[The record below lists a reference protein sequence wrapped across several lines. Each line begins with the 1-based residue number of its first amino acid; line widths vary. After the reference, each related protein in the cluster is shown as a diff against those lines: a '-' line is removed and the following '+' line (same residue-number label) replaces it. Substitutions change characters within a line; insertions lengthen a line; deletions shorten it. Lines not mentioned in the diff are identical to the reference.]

1 MQAFQQRHTLAKGW
15 LETDFTPHGTL
26 CDLRNFRL
34 DAEFS
39 GKFINAFLFDDGR
52 IHIRDEEPLAAAFC
66 LLRGKVDLS
75 IAERRA
81 CSSFHSHGVAV
92 EGDVAGL
99 TFSEPHRFT
108 GCGQSAPCCFDMRAC
123 KRRCFIAYQGQD
135 IFHRGNRKEPY
146 VSVAIDRA
154 VLIAG
159 PTASGKSALA
169 LAVAER
175 FGGEIINA
183 DSMQLYR
190 EMRIITA
197 RPSRDEEARV
207 PHHLYGV
214 TEAAHPLSAGRW
226 AARAAESMREI
237 AARGALPVVVGGT
250 GLYFRALTEGLA
262 PIPQIAADLREAVR
276 AEVAAVG
283 TDAHAL
289 LKAVDPVLAD
299 TIRPTDLQRISRGI
313 EVARA
318 TGRPLSEWQRVPPEP
333 LVKGRF
339 AKIVLTPERGWLRD
353 RIDRRFDLML
363 NEGALEEAQFMAGLA
378 LDPGLPAMKALGLR
392 PLIRHIEGE
401 ISLEEAVELGKR
413 ESRAYAK
420 RQETWFRTQMIAW
433 NSFFEQ
439 DSERL
444 SDEIFSFVDELGLT
458 GP

>member
-1 MQAFQQRHTLAKGW
+1 M
-15 LETDFTPHGTL
+15 
-26 CDLRNFRL
+26 
-34 DAEFS
+34 
-39 GKFINAFLFDDGR
+39 
-52 IHIRDEEPLAAAFC
+52 
-66 LLRGKVDLS
+66 
-75 IAERRA
+75 
-81 CSSFHSHGVAV
+81 
-92 EGDVAGL
+92 
-99 TFSEPHRFT
+99 
-108 GCGQSAPCCFDMRAC
+108 
-123 KRRCFIAYQGQD
+123 
-135 IFHRGNRKEPY
+135 
-146 VSVAIDRA
+146 SVAIDRA

-169 LAVAER
+169 LAVAAR

-333 LVKGRF
+333 LVTGRF

-363 NEGALEEAQFMAGLA
+363 NEGALEEAQFMAGLM

>member
-1 MQAFQQRHTLAKGW
+1 V
-15 LETDFTPHGTL
+15 
-26 CDLRNFRL
+26 
-34 DAEFS
+34 S
-39 GKFINAFLFDDGR
+39 
-52 IHIRDEEPLAAAFC
+52 AAI
-66 LLRGKVDLS
+66 G
-75 IAERRA
+75 
-81 CSSFHSHGVAV
+81 
-92 EGDVAGL
+92 
-99 TFSEPHRFT
+99 
-108 GCGQSAPCCFDMRAC
+108 
-123 KRRCFIAYQGQD
+123 
-135 IFHRGNRKEPY
+135 
-146 VSVAIDRA
+146 RA

-197 RPSRDEEARV
+197 RPSREEEARV

-214 TEAAHPLSAGRW
+214 TEAAQPLSAGRW
-226 AARAAESMREI
+226 AARAAERMCEI

-262 PIPQIAADLREAVR
+262 PIPQIAAELREAVR
-276 AEVAAVG
+276 AEVAAAG
-283 TDAHAL
+283 ADAHEL

-299 TIRPTDLQRISRGI
+299 AIRPTDLQRISRGI

-318 TGRPLSEWQRVPPEP
+318 TGRPLSEWQRVPPVP
-333 LVKGRF
+333 LVTGSF

-363 NEGALEEAQFMAGLA
+363 TEGALEEARFMAGLA
-378 LDPGLPAMKALGLR
+378 LAPELPAMKALGLR

-401 ISLEEAVELGKR
+401 ISLDEAADLGKR

-433 NSFFEQ
+433 NGFLAQ

-444 SDEIFSFVDELGLT
+444 NEEIFSFVDDLGLT
-458 GP
+458 P